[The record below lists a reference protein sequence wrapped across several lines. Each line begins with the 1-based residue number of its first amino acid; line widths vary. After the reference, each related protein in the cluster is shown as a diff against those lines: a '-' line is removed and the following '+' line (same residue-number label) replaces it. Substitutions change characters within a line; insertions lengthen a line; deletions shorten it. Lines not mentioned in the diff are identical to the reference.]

1 MLLRLFLGLGL
12 ALLARRTM
20 LRPSRRR
27 RRRPLWCTHQ
37 PLFPRLSTVRRQ
49 CQQLSIHRH
58 RCQRLR
64 LPPLRRRFPLRL
76 CRSRRR
82 RRVKKIPEAVP
93 RLAQVR
99 NRLSLKPT
107 QAVSTT
113 ATARRLA
120 MPVWRRSIEGSPV
133 TGVSWTA
140 ITTASLVSRKKRL
153 TAE

>member
-1 MLLRLFLGLGL
+1 M
-12 ALLARRTM
+12 
-20 LRPSRRR
+20 
-27 RRRPLWCTHQ
+27 
-37 PLFPRLSTVRRQ
+37 
-49 CQQLSIHRH
+49 
-58 RCQRLR
+58 
-64 LPPLRRRFPLRL
+64 
-76 CRSRRR
+76 
-82 RRVKKIPEAVP
+82 KKIPEAVP
-93 RLAQVR
+93 RLAQGR